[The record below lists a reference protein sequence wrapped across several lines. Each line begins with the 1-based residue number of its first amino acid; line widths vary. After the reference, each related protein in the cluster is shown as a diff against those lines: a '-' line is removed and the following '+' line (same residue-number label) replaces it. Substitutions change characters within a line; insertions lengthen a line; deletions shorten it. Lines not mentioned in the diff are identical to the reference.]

1 MAIARF
7 INSNPGGSPT
17 VLLAPPSS
25 TDTGTGIPQP
35 QFVVGQTLM
44 GPRGGEWQLC
54 TLVLAATTSLL
65 NGQAYAIDTDFVA
78 TLLSTSNSTRG
89 YSVGIGS
96 VQQASVVAGTYY
108 IWLQINGHA
117 GVLSTGAVNSVMEST
132 ATAGTL
138 NAANTP
144 TSTAKTVV
152 GASTFA
158 AVTFTADNTNGSLI
172 LTNVSSFNNVS
183 VGATLAGTGVGS
195 GAKIVSYATVNGVRQ
210 ITVDT
215 ASTATNAG
223 VTVTQT
229 GVIPVNLTR
238 PYVGIT
244 N

>member
-1 MAIARF
+1 MSIARF
-7 INSNPGGSPT
+7 VNSNPGAAPT
-17 VLLAPPSS
+17 VLLTPPSTTNS
-25 TDTGTGIPQP
+25 GTGIPQP
-35 QFVVGQTLM
+35 QFVVGQTLT

-54 TLVLAATTSLL
+54 TLVLASTTSLT
-65 NGQAYAIDTDFVA
+65 NGQAYVIDTDFVA
-78 TLLSTSNSTRG
+78 TLITTTNSTRG

-117 GVLSTGAVNSVMEST
+117 GVASTGAVNSVMETT
-132 ATAGTL
+132 ATGGLL

-144 TSTAKTVV
+144 TSTAKTVFA
-152 GASTFA
+152 ASTFA
-158 AVTFTADNTNGSLI
+158 AVTFTADNTNLSLV

-183 VGATLAGTGVGS
+183 IGATLSGTGVGS
-195 GAKIVSYATVNGVRQ
+195 SAKIVSFGVVNGVNQ
-210 ITVDT
+210 ITVDV
-215 ASTATNAG
+215 ASTATNTAQ
-223 VTVTQT
+223 TITQT